1 MGMLDWQAVQWAKGM
16 RDVQYFLINSM
27 REDVLAAHER
37 ELIEHYVVELER
49 YGMMISY
56 EEAWE
61 QYRAYSFQT
70 LMTAVV
76 SLGTASMTDM
86 DEVLEVILARSVAA
100 IRRVDFE
107 DWLTEL
113 TR

>member
-1 MGMLDWQAVQWAKGM
+1 
-16 RDVQYFLINSM
+16 VQYFLINSL

-37 ELIEHYVVELER
+37 ELIEHYVAELER
-49 YGMMISY
+49 HGVTLPY

-70 LMTAVV
+70 LMTSVV

-86 DEVLEVILARSVAA
+86 EEVLETILSRSVAA
-100 IRRVDFE
+100 VRRLGFG

-113 TR
+113 TRS